1 MIIFEDKQGNVKF
14 VQRDGDNKPIRVE
27 EILDQD
33 EKKKDTEVE
42 EESEDE

>member
-1 MIIFEDKQGNVKF
+1 MLIFEDKQGNVKF
-14 VQRDGDNKPIRVE
+14 IQRDEDNKPVRVE

-33 EKKKDTEVE
+33 EQKENIEVE